1 LKNNEPLPILSTIK
15 SEPPIVKSS
24 PDKINFKDAIES
36 KRFSYIGMSLYKGAS
51 EDGNIGRIWVKK
63 EIIDP
68 KTGEKQEWLV
78 TYTTDE
84 DDLVYSLASKRM
96 KKIAD
101 YGPFGVDELKHTQ
114 EGIDKAVQGLD
125 MPELEDTVNPLK
137 VPTTDAEARDSTG
150 HQVQMGN
157 VVENEFNKQGEVVD
171 ILGPDKLV
179 VKWMDKPYSEGEMG
193 DTIASSDI
201 VVVGSQKTAFDYREN
216 LMKGYKKPLPELQP
230 GDRVEDT
237 RTKNIGLVKDIQGDL
252 VEVDMGTHSMKVPIS
267 AINKLSA
274 LNKHSVNIQIIPVTS
289 WQRGKVDPTEYDA
302 TTDTIRVRGDYDVN
316 NDPAGWMVH
325 EKVHATLAAAGQQN
339 NSGNYPD
346 NPIEER
352 AYKTQFNYLKSLGH
366 TFDDIFQI
374 PTMEHK
380 APYRNIFAKW
390 WNASSPQQL
399 PTLRTAGQPKP
410 QDIPIAPGI
419 KSKNI
424 TMDESGGGGTAKVTV
439 EFSDVNKGLQFYQ
452 EEVGQ
457 PQAPPKPPEQPKEE
471 EKPEA
476 SAEQGPPPVQ
486 GPQLPNLP
494 TARLKFNLQVISKVV
509 HRKDGWHV
517 VSEEGKN
524 LGGPYPEKKKAIKR
538 LKQVEYFKHHG
549 SADVV
554 KMDVPFLI
562 REMEYSKE
570 DAKTDQDLHKATENM
585 IDEGDKVLE
594 MSDYDKIFDK
604 PKKGSL
610 KLSWQEQGPGEDFH
624 QNLVDEAYDLWQKP
638 ENNWNKDQFLQ
649 NLPSQAH
656 RDAVILGNLNYQV
669 GNGGFEQWF
678 GNDYG
683 DRDAEYLIG
692 TLLPAIGTPSAKRVM
707 YLVEE
712 AYDLREEYDPYEGEP
727 NEDASNDLDNLDSEY
742 YAIDDEFM
750 KDVNQYLYKLKIQGS
765 LIFSSSVKQA
775 ASDIHDYLAE
785 NVRDTE
791 DLDERDVQRI
801 TERILSQPWCNS
813 SKEKVLKQ
821 VRDWIGLEKESSADE
836 IHTWIRVKRVLDE
849 MGVDETTAAKFVEDV
864 KKYWQEYIELPD
876 EQIYDA
882 YKAWKDEEGP
892 RKMTDEDWDQ
902 RFENDAFN
910 REQFG
915 SKKASLKFSQTE
927 EDYDFYNDN
936 YRFNSGEE
944 HECEDCGAP
953 GAKLYNTFGQK
964 LQIGG
969 FSSDLE
975 LCDNCHKE
983 RFPEHW
989 RYKKK
994 ASYIYKPG
1002 EQIGYHGREGRI
1014 VREDNGGYIVY
1025 FTDTNEEQW
1034 LDKEELL
1041 EQEGLKEPENEFDK
1055 VLKLRDRARERRD
1068 TDMSKETNF
1077 TLWFNKNKNETS
1089 YWEGY
1094 SNFIKTAAQHKQFK
1108 DWMKEK
1114 FADVVIEDEPETKDG
1129 AAYELPDG
1137 SGFMT
1142 GTVGSKQASGVALNI
1157 LPDLFE
1163 DKFAMSKIPPELR
1176 LLRSN
1181 AKQALSKVV
1190 EHMQVLG
1197 RESTPADFP
1206 MEWFYKDQ
1214 GYVVPDSIGEVRA
1227 QLQEIIDYAN
1237 RATGNNFYGNMKSS
1251 FKVISKSGLQ
1261 GVEIIRE
1268 LIDGKINKY
1277 GYINEKNQFVVLPN
1291 YRELRINS
1299 QLNRPD
1305 TGETVKVIKYVDVSL
1320 GSTANMVE
1328 TLMKKKAGDE
1338 ADDLAEKE
1346 WSDKGEEDWS
1356 RKPSEG
1362 FIPTNRGMQT
1372 PDDIVSDLTFL
1383 NYAYNR
1389 DRSPEITPER
1399 WAKVYGPNTE
1409 TMEMRYQREKASGKT
1424 FTKKDINKAF
1434 IKYAIDVSDEIP
1446 PMGWDASTPG
1456 KPAGAGAPKEPMQG
1470 LQDKDKE
1477 QEEKKNVIYDSSSDT
1492 GPQFQTTINPA
1503 TKEVTVKFMDS
1514 PQKEALDDAMKTQMQ
1529 SPQLPTLNTTPQNN
1543 QGTPGTPGGPGANEE
1558 PNQFKNQQVPV
1569 SF

>member
-1 LKNNEPLPILSTIK
+1 MDETGGQGTAKVTIEFTNVDQGLKFYQEQAGTSQPAQEPKAEAPKEEAPQGPPQGQPQQKPQAQGPQLPTPGPGLTPAGASLKFAYEDFAPGEYTEDIPGMYDAYHTDDDENTSNVGSFEWTDKVLKEADEHFSRAH
-15 SEPPIVKSS
+15 VV
-24 PDKINFKDAIES
+24 PDVDDLI
-36 KRFSYIGMSLYKGAS
+36 SYIFDVADD
-51 EDGNIGRIWVKK
+51 E
-63 EIIDP
+63 
-68 KTGEKQEWLV
+68 GEGV
-78 TYTTDE
+78 TYE
-84 DDLVYSLASKRM
+84 
-96 KKIAD
+96 
-101 YGPFGVDELKHTQ
+101 
-114 EGIDKAVQGLD
+114 
-125 MPELEDTVNPLK
+125 
-137 VPTTDAEARDSTG
+137 DAEAYYKQWQR
-150 HQVQMGN
+150 N
-157 VVENEFNKQGEVVD
+157 FNKKSLGYIKQAWKQRGHEEDIRRLIKKYLDRSIKYWASYGADSSED
-171 ILGPDKLV
+171 ILWNYSWGQAVEIDTLGDYLLNLPPEDKQMAKSILREYA
-179 VKWMDKPYSEGEMG
+179 KKRAKEFKQMYERE
-193 DTIASSDI
+193 ASL
-201 VVVGSQKTAFDYREN
+201 N
-216 LMKGYKKPLPELQP
+216 
-230 GDRVEDT
+230 
-237 RTKNIGLVKDIQGDL
+237 
-252 VEVDMGTHSMKVPIS
+252 
-267 AINKLSA
+267 INKYA
-274 LNKHSVNIQIIPVTS
+274 VNVQVIPVTS
-289 WQRGKVDPTEYDA
+289 WQRGKIDPTEYDI

-380 APYRNIFAKW
+380 AVYKNIFAKW
-390 WNASSPQQL
+390 WNASSPQGL
-399 PTLRTAGQPKP
+399 PTLRTT
-410 QDIPIAPGI
+410 
-419 KSKNI
+419 S
-424 TMDESGGGGTAKVTV
+424 EVTA
-439 EFSDVNKGLQFYQ
+439 
-452 EEVGQ
+452 
-457 PQAPPKPPEQPKEE
+457 
-471 EKPEA
+471 
-476 SAEQGPPPVQ
+476 
-486 GPQLPNLP
+486 
-494 TARLKFNLQVISKVV
+494 
-509 HRKDGWHV
+509 
-517 VSEEGKN
+517 
-524 LGGPYPEKKKAIKR
+524 
-538 LKQVEYFKHHG
+538 
-549 SADVV
+549 
-554 KMDVPFLI
+554 
-562 REMEYSKE
+562 
-570 DAKTDQDLHKATENM
+570 
-585 IDEGDKVLE
+585 
-594 MSDYDKIFDK
+594 
-604 PKKGSL
+604 
-610 KLSWQEQGPGEDFH
+610 
-624 QNLVDEAYDLWQKP
+624 
-638 ENNWNKDQFLQ
+638 
-649 NLPSQAH
+649 
-656 RDAVILGNLNYQV
+656 
-669 GNGGFEQWF
+669 
-678 GNDYG
+678 
-683 DRDAEYLIG
+683 
-692 TLLPAIGTPSAKRVM
+692 
-707 YLVEE
+707 
-712 AYDLREEYDPYEGEP
+712 
-727 NEDASNDLDNLDSEY
+727 
-742 YAIDDEFM
+742 
-750 KDVNQYLYKLKIQGS
+750 
-765 LIFSSSVKQA
+765 
-775 ASDIHDYLAE
+775 
-785 NVRDTE
+785 
-791 DLDERDVQRI
+791 
-801 TERILSQPWCNS
+801 
-813 SKEKVLKQ
+813 
-821 VRDWIGLEKESSADE
+821 SADE
-836 IHTWIRVKRVLDE
+836 IHTTIRVKRVLEE
-849 MGVDETTAAKFVEDV
+849 MGVDEEIAAQFATDV
-864 KKYWQEYIELPD
+864 KPEWQEYIELPD
-876 EQIYDA
+876 EAIYEA
-882 YKAWKDEEGP
+882 YQNWKDEVGP
-892 RKMTDEDWDQ
+892 RKMTNEDWDQ
-902 RFENDAFN
+902 RGEEDTFN